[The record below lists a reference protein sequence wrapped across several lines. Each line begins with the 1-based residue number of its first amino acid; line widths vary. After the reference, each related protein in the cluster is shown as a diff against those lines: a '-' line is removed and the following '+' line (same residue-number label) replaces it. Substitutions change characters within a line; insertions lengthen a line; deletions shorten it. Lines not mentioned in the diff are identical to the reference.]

1 MRLPIWPK
9 ALAVTAG
16 FLLSLSCGFLGNTV
30 SQNDA
35 TPGAASNS
43 TTDLTSP
50 TSQEGASDVMEE
62 LTDPRVEK
70 TLGLRSVQMELQT
83 VFPGETPKRILV
95 SIDAAGNQRIEM
107 TTPMLKESALTPE
120 PPEWNT
126 LEIFVVGG
134 EAYMR
139 MGKTGSAE
147 AEPQQNNA
155 LSELLYN
162 PSGPG
167 MWLIL
172 LPEES
177 FSDAGKETKGGF
189 DTIIFTV
196 DGSLEGDAVT
206 GEFWVDGQS
215 GALVGANFSL
225 AESIFDPMMKETGG
239 VVRITFSVEKADVP
253 AIILP

>member
-9 ALAVTAG
+9 VLVVTTV

-35 TPGAASNS
+35 TPGAASHS
-43 TTDLTSP
+43 TTELTFP
-50 TSQEGASDVMEE
+50 TSEEGASDVMEE

-95 SIDAAGNQRIEM
+95 YIDAAGNQRIEM
-107 TTPMLKESALTPE
+107 TTPMLEESALTPE
-120 PPEWNT
+120 PPDWNT
-126 LEIFVVGG
+126 LEIFVVEG

-155 LSELLYN
+155 LSDLLYN

-172 LPEES
+172 LPEEV
-177 FSDAGKETKGGF
+177 FSDSGKETKGGF
-189 DTIIFTV
+189 DATKFIV
-196 DGSLEGDAVT
+196 DGSLEGDPVR

-215 GALVGANFSL
+215 SALVGADFSL
-225 AESIFDPMMKETGG
+225 AESIFDPMVKGTGG
-239 VVRITFSVEKADVP
+239 MVTIEFSVEKADVQEITVP
-253 AIILP
+253 